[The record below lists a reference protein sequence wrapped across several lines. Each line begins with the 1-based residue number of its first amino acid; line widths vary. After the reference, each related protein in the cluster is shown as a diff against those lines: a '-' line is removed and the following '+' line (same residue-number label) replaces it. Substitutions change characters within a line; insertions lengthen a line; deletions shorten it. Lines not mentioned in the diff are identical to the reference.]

1 MTFGFELMKR
11 SFAILVATVLL
22 ASNSSYSDAQVS
34 GAGTVQAP
42 DGLAPKV
49 VSNIL
54 EQGRS
59 LETDGSWGDAL
70 AHYEEA
76 LRNHPGQH
84 ALQQRFD
91 NARLHYSFDR
101 RHGDRSFRRSVET
114 LNANQALEMYSELL
128 SKIDTH
134 YFEVPPWQKLV
145 YRGVR
150 SLEIALADR
159 EFCSLHHL
167 STNQDQLARMHR
179 EIREIAVRSGIQ
191 TSHDA
196 STKAAE
202 IARLVGYRT
211 GLSESAVL
219 MEFIAAAADGLDSY
233 SAFLTADQLRDVYSQ
248 IEGNFVGLGVELKAD
263 DGALLIVH
271 VIPGSP
277 AKRSGILEG
286 DRIVAVDGQKTS
298 ELSTDE
304 AAGLLTGVE
313 GSFVRITIE
322 RTGQFSKTI
331 TVRREHVDVPS
342 LEDVGIVDPSSG
354 VAYIKIPAFQ
364 KATAADMESALW
376 ELHRQGMKSLVID
389 LRGNPGGLLT
399 ASVELAD
406 KFVASGRIVSTRGRS
421 HAETFDYRA
430 HRGGTWRVPLVVL
443 IDGDSASASE
453 IFAAAIKDTKRGKII
468 GSRSYGKGSVQGI
481 FSLGHAG
488 TGIRLTTA
496 KFFSP
501 HDRPISK
508 FGVHPDIDTRRAT
521 QAISG
526 QVNGNKEYAAGY
538 RGVEDITQS
547 DVSFVKVD
555 NGILETVVDD
565 ATLAK
570 AIDVARNEPP
580 PVL

>member
-11 SFAILVATVLL
+11 SLAILIVTLLVAGHP
-22 ASNSSYSDAQVS
+22 SYSDTQVS
-34 GAGTVQAP
+34 AVGVVQAS
-42 DGLAPKV
+42 DGLVPKV

-54 EQGRS
+54 EQGQS
-59 LETDGSWGDAL
+59 LEVDGSWGDAL

-76 LRNHPGQH
+76 LRDHPGQH

-101 RHGDRSFRRSVET
+101 RFGDHSFRQSVEA
-114 LNANQALEMYSELL
+114 LSANQASEMYGELL

-134 YFEVPPWQKLV
+134 YVETPPWQKLV

-150 SLEIALADR
+150 SLGIALGDR

-167 STNQDQLARMHR
+167 STNQGRLEQVHR
-179 EIREIAVRSGIQ
+179 EICQIAVRSRIQ

-196 STKAAE
+196 SSRAAE
-202 IARLVGYRT
+202 IARRISYRT

-248 IEGNFVGLGVELKAD
+248 IEGNFIGLGVELKAD

-277 AKRSGILEG
+277 AKQSGILEG

-298 ELSTDE
+298 DLSTDK

-313 GSFVRITIE
+313 GSVVRVTIE
-322 RTGQFSKTI
+322 RTGHFSKTI

-354 VAYIKIPAFQ
+354 VAYIRIPAFQ
-364 KATAADMESALW
+364 KTTASDMESALW

-406 KFVASGRIVSTRGRS
+406 KFVANGRIVSTRGRS

-508 FGVHPDIDTRRAT
+508 FGVHPDIDIRRAT
-521 QAISG
+521 EAISG
-526 QVNGNKEYAAGY
+526 QVNGNKQYAAGY
-538 RGVEDITQS
+538 RGIEDIPQS
-547 DVSFVKVD
+547 DVSFANVSS
-555 NGILETVVDD
+555 GPLETVAADT
-565 ATLAK
+565 TLTK

-580 PVL
+580 PIL